1 MISVVAV
8 GRGEWGGG
16 RVMRE
21 DKEGRQRGEAD
32 SWLWLEKLMFWDA
45 PGRGG
50 GRGMGGGGESW
61 KRL

>member
-1 MISVVAV
+1 MAV
-8 GRGEWGGG
+8 GRGEGGGG

-21 DKEGRQRGEAD
+21 DKEGQQRGEKGGEAD
-32 SWLWLEKLMFWDA
+32 SWLWFEKLMFWDA

-50 GRGMGGGGESW
+50 GRGMGGGGSW